1 VQPKTNTVK
10 KTVPKQSIQIETTP
24 TTPAAPP
31 AALTPKIAPKPEER
45 RLQPETPTVR
55 AEPPSPQV
63 RTDVPE
69 PATERPVEQERRI
82 VPEVQM
88 QQTPVIPSPGPAPV
102 PEKTPEEKPVLDTSV
117 KPVPAE
123 KPLAGPQPPPSDP
136 KLTEPK
142 EEKKVRHEPVPETT
156 DQEQKKSDRPPVPE
170 KQEKKT
176 RSNPCAPTYPV
187 PWCYP
192 PPVCR

>member
-10 KTVPKQSIQIETTP
+10 KTVPKRSVQIETTP

-31 AALTPKIAPKPEER
+31 AALTPKIAPKLEER
-45 RLQPETPTVR
+45 PLQPETPTVR
-55 AEPPSPQV
+55 AEPPSPRV

-69 PATERPVEQERRI
+69 PAKEPSVEQERRI
-82 VPEVQM
+82 LPEVEM
-88 QQTPVIPSPGPAPV
+88 QQKPVIPSPDSAPV
-102 PEKTPEEKPVLDTSV
+102 PMKNPEEKPVLDTSV
-117 KPVPAE
+117 KPAPAE
-123 KPLAGPQPPPSDP
+123 KSFAGPQQPPSDP

-142 EEKKVRHEPVPETT
+142 EEKEVRLEPVPETT
-156 DQEQKKSDRPPVPE
+156 DQEQKKSNRPSVPE
-170 KQEKKT
+170 KKEKKT